1 MNMSNPFPIDDD
13 LPMADPVG
21 VAQRPGVALVR
32 SAAPTFGTYLSIVR
46 ERKWLVL
53 GTAAVVTVLALIWV
67 QGVTGGTQARAEE
80 ARSLES
86 IDIAVSPSG
95 AVTAVSGTTVSV
107 SPDGRRAAAGTR
119 TYAPRDVAKD
129 LPVRVRT
136 AYRTADGAGTDLSEI
151 AGYTGRVT
159 VDVFVENLTVKPQS
173 LTYDV
178 AGTSRT
184 RTALVGAPLTLSAA
198 VSLDTDPDSV
208 ITASS
213 DAQGV
218 TNGVLSRTGDG
229 KSQVQ
234 WAALLAPPQLGATAD
249 LRLVVDAVDFKV
261 PEFGL
266 SVQTGLIT
274 DPSVQGLMDAAFRT
288 DTGSQLAL
296 TTSTIEALSQVNES
310 LAKAHAIV
318 DRVSTTLTG
327 NAGTIG
333 TQTLADLTSSSQSL
347 SSSMQSIGTD
357 LSGLTQTLTQT
368 LTSTQSSATSQL
380 LQVVNTA
387 SAIMGDTSRPAQV
400 PSLESLGCQAQPGA
414 GPTAQAL
421 VGSET
426 PTPAPAAGSGDAA
439 GSAGSGSAVQAD
451 SGNGVY
457 GSVNRV
463 SGLLQAYAQA
473 NDDCKAAVQA
483 QLSEALGDADTSTC
497 AQGSVSATC
506 SLAAAQQQVNA
517 AVASLGEQ
525 ANAVTAAL
533 QPETRADVLT
543 SSTALGEKVTGVETA
558 LNRLAPSEGGEGTG
572 DLSTETEA
580 LNQAVNALTPGVDAL
595 VSTLDGIHSSATAAQ
610 ANNTTARAQIADAA
624 RDLCTEIASAKDPA
638 LLQQARAR
646 LTSTPCPGAG
656 GGAADKPADDKP
668 ADGAADNKPADD
680 KPDGGGAAD
689 DKPADK
695 PDDGSSADAALS
707 AQSTS
712 LEQIVTASDT
722 TTPGG
727 ATKKDVDAVRT
738 AVADVVAARDA
749 IVLAVDGAPD
759 DPSKPSL
766 SGSLKDLRTAVTDL
780 RSGYDALSASVT
792 KLDQDQ
798 SAAAAGVRTAFDKT
812 AQETTDAVST
822 TVGTQI
828 RLIGAQAG
836 TSRAAVGASF
846 DAATS
851 GMRASA
857 DGITSDSARTIQEQ
871 TAQIQDQAAGSS
883 AALSSQVEGSLTSMT
898 QGLTGSVVDIEAARS
913 LLTSDLDRVLLDI
926 GSPDGSGT
934 GLVGIM
940 YSSAA
945 LTGSAGYQVAAANQ
959 AVAAH
964 GAVRAQDM
972 EGILLQQAQVKAS
985 LQAQSRVTGLAT
997 PRSAAEQRTM
1007 VYNFRVGGSR

>member
-1 MNMSNPFPIDDD
+1 MSSDRPTDNRPAHGAAALLRALSDTR
-13 LPMADPVG
+13 LAAG
-21 VAQRPGVALVR
+21 VRSRLRRARRRPRR
-32 SAAPTFGTYLSIVR
+32 SAAAV
-46 ERKWLVL
+46 
-53 GTAAVVTVLALIWV
+53 AVVTVLALTWV

-198 VSLDTDPDSV
+198 VSLDADPDSV

-387 SAIMGDTSRPAQV
+387 SAIMGDTSLPAQV

-439 GSAGSGSAVQAD
+439 GSAGSAVQAD

-543 SSTALGEKVTGVETA
+543 SSTALGEKVTGVETV

-610 ANNTTARAQIADAA
+610 ANNTTARGQIADAA

-656 GGAADKPADDKP
+656 GGAADKPAD
-668 ADGAADNKPADD
+668 
-680 KPDGGGAAD
+680 KPDDGAAD

-695 PDDGSSADAALS
+695 PNDGSSADAALS

-780 RSGYDALSASVT
+780 RSGYDALSASVD
-792 KLDQDQ
+792 KLDRDQ
-798 SAAAAGVRTAFDKT
+798 TAAAAGVRTAFDKT
-812 AQETTDAVST
+812 AKETTDAVST

-985 LQAQSRVTGLAT
+985 LQAQSRVNGLAA
-997 PRSAAEQRTM
+997 PRPAAEQRTV
-1007 VYNFRVGGSR
+1007 VYSLRVGGSR

>member
-1 MNMSNPFPIDDD
+1 MSSDRPTDNRPAHGAAALLRALSDTR
-13 LPMADPVG
+13 LAAG
-21 VAQRPGVALVR
+21 VRSRLRRARRRPHR
-32 SAAPTFGTYLSIVR
+32 SAAAV
-46 ERKWLVL
+46 
-53 GTAAVVTVLALIWV
+53 AVVTVLALIWV

-198 VSLDTDPDSV
+198 VSLDADPDSV

-421 VGSET
+421 VGSQA
-426 PTPAPAAGSGDAA
+426 PTPAGAAGPAAA
-439 GSAGSGSAVQAD
+439 QAD

-610 ANNTTARAQIADAA
+610 ANNTTARGQIADAA

-780 RSGYDALSASVT
+780 RSGYDALSASVD
-792 KLDQDQ
+792 KLDRDQ
-798 SAAAAGVRTAFDKT
+798 TAAAAGVRTAFDKT
-812 AQETTDAVST
+812 AKETTDAVST

-913 LLTSDLDRVLLDI
+913 LLTGDLDRVLLDI

-985 LQAQSRVTGLAT
+985 LQAQSRVNGLAA
-997 PRSAAEQRTM
+997 PRPAAEQRTV
-1007 VYNFRVGGSR
+1007 VYSLRVGGSR

>member
-1 MNMSNPFPIDDD
+1 MSSDRPTDNRPAHGAAALLRALSDTR
-13 LPMADPVG
+13 LAAG
-21 VAQRPGVALVR
+21 VRSRLRRARRRPRR
-32 SAAPTFGTYLSIVR
+32 SAAAV
-46 ERKWLVL
+46 
-53 GTAAVVTVLALIWV
+53 AVVTVLALIWV

-198 VSLDTDPDSV
+198 VSLDADPDSV

-327 NAGTIG
+327 NADTIG

-357 LSGLTQTLTQT
+357 LDGLTQTLTQT
-368 LTSTQSSATSQL
+368 LTSTQSSTTAQL

-426 PTPAPAAGSGDAA
+426 PAPAQGSGDAA
-439 GSAGSGSAVQAD
+439 GAAGPAAQAD

-497 AQGSVSATC
+497 TQGSVSATC

-525 ANAVTAAL
+525 ADAVTAAL

-543 SSTALGEKVTGVETA
+543 SSTTLGEKVTGVETA

-572 DLSTETEA
+572 DLSTELET
-580 LNQAVNALTPGVDAL
+580 LNQAVDALTPGVDAL
-595 VSTLDGIHSSATAAQ
+595 VSTLDDIHSSATAAQ

-656 GGAADKPADDKP
+656 GGAADNKP
-668 ADGAADNKPADD
+668 ADGAADKPADD
-680 KPDGGGAAD
+680 KPGGGDAAD

-712 LEQIVTASDT
+712 LEQVVTASDT

-738 AVADVVAARDA
+738 AVADVAAARDA

-780 RSGYDALSASVT
+780 RSGYDALNASVD

-798 SAAAAGVRTAFDKT
+798 TAAAAGVRTAFDKT
-812 AQETTDAVST
+812 AKETTDAVST

-828 RLIGAQAG
+828 RLIGAQAE

-851 GMRASA
+851 GMRTSA
-857 DGITSDSARTIQEQ
+857 GAITSDSARTIQEQ

-883 AALSSQVEGSLTSMT
+883 AALSSQIEGSLTSMT

-985 LQAQSRVTGLAT
+985 LQAQSRVNGLAA
-997 PRSAAEQRTM
+997 PRPAAEQRTI
-1007 VYNFRVGGSR
+1007 VYSFRVGGPR

>member
-1 MNMSNPFPIDDD
+1 MSSDRPTDNRPAHGAAALLRALSDTR
-13 LPMADPVG
+13 LAAG
-21 VAQRPGVALVR
+21 VRSRLRRARRRPRR
-32 SAAPTFGTYLSIVR
+32 SAAAV
-46 ERKWLVL
+46 
-53 GTAAVVTVLALIWV
+53 AVVTVLALIWA
-67 QGVTGGTQARAEE
+67 QGVTGGAQARAEE

-198 VSLDTDPDSV
+198 VSLDTGPDSV

-218 TNGVLSRTGDG
+218 TNGVLSGTGDG

-261 PEFGL
+261 PEFDL

-296 TTSTIEALSQVNES
+296 TTSTIGVLSQVNES

-327 NAGTIG
+327 NADTIG

-357 LSGLTQTLTQT
+357 LDGLTQTLTQT
-368 LTSTQSSATSQL
+368 LTSTQSSTTAQL

-426 PTPAPAAGSGDAA
+426 PAPAQGSGDAA
-439 GSAGSGSAVQAD
+439 GAAGPAAAQAD

-497 AQGSVSATC
+497 TQGSVSATC

-525 ANAVTAAL
+525 ADAVTAAL

-543 SSTALGEKVTGVETA
+543 SSTTLGEKVTGVETA

-572 DLSTETEA
+572 DLSTELEA
-580 LNQAVNALTPGVDAL
+580 LNQAVDALTPGVDAL
-595 VSTLDGIHSSATAAQ
+595 VSTLDDIHSSATAAQ

-656 GGAADKPADDKP
+656 GGAADNKP
-668 ADGAADNKPADD
+668 ADGAADKPADD
-680 KPDGGGAAD
+680 KPGGGDAAD

-712 LEQIVTASDT
+712 LEQVVTASDT

-738 AVADVVAARDA
+738 AVADVAAARDA

-780 RSGYDALSASVT
+780 RSGYDALNASVD

-798 SAAAAGVRTAFDKT
+798 TAAAAGVRTAFDKT
-812 AQETTDAVST
+812 AKETTDAVST

-828 RLIGAQAG
+828 RLIGAQAE

-851 GMRASA
+851 GMRTSA
-857 DGITSDSARTIQEQ
+857 GAITSDSARTIQEQ

-883 AALSSQVEGSLTSMT
+883 AALSSQIEGSLTSMT

-913 LLTSDLDRVLLDI
+913 LLTGDLDRVLLDI

-940 YSSAA
+940 SSSAA
-945 LTGSAGYQVAAANQ
+945 LAGSAGHQVAAANQ

-985 LQAQSRVTGLAT
+985 LQAQSRVNGLAA
-997 PRSAAEQRTM
+997 PRPAAEQRTI
-1007 VYNFRVGGSR
+1007 VYSFRVGGPR

>member
-1 MNMSNPFPIDDD
+1 MSSDRPTDNRPAHGAAALLRALSDTR
-13 LPMADPVG
+13 LAAG
-21 VAQRPGVALVR
+21 VRSRLRRARRRPRR
-32 SAAPTFGTYLSIVR
+32 SAAAV
-46 ERKWLVL
+46 
-53 GTAAVVTVLALIWV
+53 AVVTVLALIWV

-198 VSLDTDPDSV
+198 VSLDADPDSV

-387 SAIMGDTSRPAQV
+387 SAIMGDTSLPAQV

-421 VGSET
+421 VGSQA
-426 PTPAPAAGSGDAA
+426 PTPAGAAGPGDAA
-439 GSAGSGSAVQAD
+439 GAAD

-543 SSTALGEKVTGVETA
+543 SSTALGEKVTGVETV

-656 GGAADKPADDKP
+656 GGAADKPAD
-668 ADGAADNKPADD
+668 GAADNKPADD
-680 KPDGGGAAD
+680 KPAD

-780 RSGYDALSASVT
+780 RSGYDALSASVD
-792 KLDQDQ
+792 KLDRDQ
-798 SAAAAGVRTAFDKT
+798 TAAAAGVRTAFDKT
-812 AQETTDAVST
+812 AKETTDAVST

-985 LQAQSRVTGLAT
+985 LQAQSRVNGLAA
-997 PRSAAEQRTM
+997 PRPAAEQRTV
-1007 VYNFRVGGSR
+1007 VYSLRVGGSR

>member
-1 MNMSNPFPIDDD
+1 MSSDRPTDNRPAHGAAALLRALSDTR
-13 LPMADPVG
+13 LAAG
-21 VAQRPGVALVR
+21 VRSRLRRARRRPRR
-32 SAAPTFGTYLSIVR
+32 SAAAV
-46 ERKWLVL
+46 
-53 GTAAVVTVLALIWV
+53 AVVTVLALIWA
-67 QGVTGGTQARAEE
+67 QGVTGGAQARAEE

-198 VSLDTDPDSV
+198 VSLDTGPDSV

-218 TNGVLSRTGDG
+218 TNGVLSGTGDG

-261 PEFGL
+261 PEFDL

-296 TTSTIEALSQVNES
+296 TTSTIGVLSQVNES

-327 NAGTIG
+327 NADTIG

-357 LSGLTQTLTQT
+357 LDGLTQTLTQT
-368 LTSTQSSATSQL
+368 LTSTQSSTTAQL

-387 SAIMGDTSRPAQV
+387 SAIMGDTSQPAQV

-426 PTPAPAAGSGDAA
+426 PAPAQGSGDAA
-439 GSAGSGSAVQAD
+439 SAAGPAAQAD

-497 AQGSVSATC
+497 TQGSVSATC

-525 ANAVTAAL
+525 ADAVTAAL

-543 SSTALGEKVTGVETA
+543 SSTTLGEKVTGVETA

-572 DLSTETEA
+572 DLSTELET
-580 LNQAVNALTPGVDAL
+580 LNQAVDALTPGVDAL
-595 VSTLDGIHSSATAAQ
+595 VSTLDDIHSSATAAQ

-656 GGAADKPADDKP
+656 GGAADNKP
-668 ADGAADNKPADD
+668 ADGAADKPADD
-680 KPDGGGAAD
+680 KPGGGDAAD

-712 LEQIVTASDT
+712 LEQVVTASDT

-738 AVADVVAARDA
+738 AVADVAAARDA

-780 RSGYDALSASVT
+780 RSGYDALNASVD

-798 SAAAAGVRTAFDKT
+798 TAAAAGVRTAFDKT
-812 AQETTDAVST
+812 AKETTDAVST

-828 RLIGAQAG
+828 RLIGAQAE

-851 GMRASA
+851 GMRTSA
-857 DGITSDSARTIQEQ
+857 GAITSDSARTIQEQ

-883 AALSSQVEGSLTSMT
+883 AALSSQIEGSLTSMT

-913 LLTSDLDRVLLDI
+913 LLTGDLDRVLLDI

-940 YSSAA
+940 SSSAA
-945 LTGSAGYQVAAANQ
+945 LAGSAGHQVAAANQ

-985 LQAQSRVTGLAT
+985 LQAQSRVNGLAA
-997 PRSAAEQRTM
+997 PRPAAEQRTI
-1007 VYNFRVGGSR
+1007 VYSFRVGGPR

>member
-1 MNMSNPFPIDDD
+1 MSSDRPTDNRPAHGAAALLRALSDTR
-13 LPMADPVG
+13 LAAG
-21 VAQRPGVALVR
+21 VRSRLRRARRRPRR
-32 SAAPTFGTYLSIVR
+32 SAAAV
-46 ERKWLVL
+46 
-53 GTAAVVTVLALIWV
+53 AVVTVLALIWV

-198 VSLDTDPDSV
+198 VSLDADPDSV

-421 VGSET
+421 VGSQA
-426 PTPAPAAGSGDAA
+426 PTPAGAAGPAAA
-439 GSAGSGSAVQAD
+439 QAD

-780 RSGYDALSASVT
+780 RSGYDALSASVD
-792 KLDQDQ
+792 KLDRDQ
-798 SAAAAGVRTAFDKT
+798 TAAAAGVRTAFDKT
-812 AQETTDAVST
+812 AKETTDAVST

-913 LLTSDLDRVLLDI
+913 LLTGDLDRVLLDI

-985 LQAQSRVTGLAT
+985 LQAQSRVNGLAA
-997 PRSAAEQRTM
+997 PRPAAEQRTV
-1007 VYNFRVGGSR
+1007 VYSLRVGGSR

>member
-1 MNMSNPFPIDDD
+1 MSSDRPTDNRPAHGAAALLRALSDTR
-13 LPMADPVG
+13 LAAG
-21 VAQRPGVALVR
+21 VRSRLRRARRRPRR
-32 SAAPTFGTYLSIVR
+32 SAAAV
-46 ERKWLVL
+46 
-53 GTAAVVTVLALIWV
+53 AVVTVLALIWV

-198 VSLDTDPDSV
+198 VSLDADPDSV

-400 PSLESLGCQAQPGA
+400 PSLESLGCQAQAQPGA
-414 GPTAQAL
+414 EPTAQAL

-439 GSAGSGSAVQAD
+439 GAAGSGSAVQTD

-610 ANNTTARAQIADAA
+610 ANNTTARGQIADAA

-780 RSGYDALSASVT
+780 RSGYDALSASVD
-792 KLDQDQ
+792 KLDRDQ
-798 SAAAAGVRTAFDKT
+798 TAAAAGVRTAFDKT
-812 AQETTDAVST
+812 AKETTDAVST

-985 LQAQSRVTGLAT
+985 LQAQSRVNGLAA
-997 PRSAAEQRTM
+997 PRPAAEQRTV
-1007 VYNFRVGGSR
+1007 VYSLRVGGSR

>member
-1 MNMSNPFPIDDD
+1 MSSDRPTDNRPAHGAAALLRALSDTR
-13 LPMADPVG
+13 LAAG
-21 VAQRPGVALVR
+21 VRSRLRRARRRPRR
-32 SAAPTFGTYLSIVR
+32 SAAAV
-46 ERKWLVL
+46 
-53 GTAAVVTVLALIWV
+53 AVVTVLALIWV

-198 VSLDTDPDSV
+198 VSLDADPDSV

-368 LTSTQSSATSQL
+368 LTSAQSSTASQL

-387 SAIMGDTSRPAQV
+387 SAIMGDTSEPAQV
-400 PSLESLGCQAQPGA
+400 PSLESLGCQAQAQPGA
-414 GPTAQAL
+414 EPTAQAL

-439 GSAGSGSAVQAD
+439 GAAGSGSAVQTD

-525 ANAVTAAL
+525 ADAVTAAL

-543 SSTALGEKVTGVETA
+543 SSTALGEKVTGVETV

-656 GGAADKPADDKP
+656 GGAADKPADKP
-668 ADGAADNKPADD
+668 DDGAADNKPADD

-780 RSGYDALSASVT
+780 RSGYDALSASVD
-792 KLDQDQ
+792 KLDRDQ
-798 SAAAAGVRTAFDKT
+798 TAAAAGVRTAFDKT
-812 AQETTDAVST
+812 AKETTDAVST

-985 LQAQSRVTGLAT
+985 LQAQSRVNGLAA
-997 PRSAAEQRTM
+997 PRPAAEQRTV
-1007 VYNFRVGGSR
+1007 VYSLRVGGSR

>member
-1 MNMSNPFPIDDD
+1 MSSDRPTDNRPAHGAAALLRALSDTR
-13 LPMADPVG
+13 LAAG
-21 VAQRPGVALVR
+21 VRSRLRRARRRPRR
-32 SAAPTFGTYLSIVR
+32 SAAAV
-46 ERKWLVL
+46 
-53 GTAAVVTVLALIWV
+53 AVVTVLALIWV

-198 VSLDTDPDSV
+198 VSLDADPDSV

-387 SAIMGDTSRPAQV
+387 SAIMGDTSEPAQV

-421 VGSET
+421 VGSQA
-426 PTPAPAAGSGDAA
+426 PTPAGAAGPGDAA
-439 GSAGSGSAVQAD
+439 GAAGPAAAQAD

-610 ANNTTARAQIADAA
+610 ANNTTARGQIADAA

-780 RSGYDALSASVT
+780 RSGYDALSASVD
-792 KLDQDQ
+792 KLDRDQ
-798 SAAAAGVRTAFDKT
+798 TAAAAGVRTAFDKT
-812 AQETTDAVST
+812 AKETTDAVST

-985 LQAQSRVTGLAT
+985 LQAQSRVNGLAA
-997 PRSAAEQRTM
+997 PRPAAEQRTV
-1007 VYNFRVGGSR
+1007 VYSLRVGGSR

>member
-1 MNMSNPFPIDDD
+1 MSSDRPTDNRPAHGAAALLRALSDTR
-13 LPMADPVG
+13 LAAG
-21 VAQRPGVALVR
+21 VRSRLRRARRRPRR
-32 SAAPTFGTYLSIVR
+32 SAAAV
-46 ERKWLVL
+46 
-53 GTAAVVTVLALIWV
+53 AVVTVLALIWA
-67 QGVTGGTQARAEE
+67 QGVTGGAQARAEE

-198 VSLDTDPDSV
+198 VSLDADPDSV

-261 PEFGL
+261 PEFDL

-368 LTSTQSSATSQL
+368 LTSTQSSATAQL

-426 PTPAPAAGSGDAA
+426 PAPAQGSGDAA
-439 GSAGSGSAVQAD
+439 GAAGPAAAQAD

-497 AQGSVSATC
+497 TQGSVSATC

-543 SSTALGEKVTGVETA
+543 SSTTLGEKVTGVETA

-572 DLSTETEA
+572 DLSTELET
-580 LNQAVNALTPGVDAL
+580 LNQAVDALTPGVDAL

-610 ANNTTARAQIADAA
+610 ANNTTARGQIADAA

-656 GGAADKPADDKP
+656 GGAADNKP
-668 ADGAADNKPADD
+668 ADGAADKPADD
-680 KPDGGGAAD
+680 KPGGGDAAD

-712 LEQIVTASDT
+712 LEQVVTASDT

-738 AVADVVAARDA
+738 AVADVAAARDA

-780 RSGYDALSASVT
+780 RSGYDALNASVD

-798 SAAAAGVRTAFDKT
+798 TAAAAGVRTAFDKT
-812 AQETTDAVST
+812 AKETTDAVST

-828 RLIGAQAG
+828 RLIGAQAE

-851 GMRASA
+851 GMRTSA
-857 DGITSDSARTIQEQ
+857 GAITSDSARTIQEQ

-883 AALSSQVEGSLTSMT
+883 AALSSQIEGSLTSMT

-940 YSSAA
+940 SSSAA
-945 LTGSAGYQVAAANQ
+945 LAGSAGHQVAAANQ

-985 LQAQSRVTGLAT
+985 LQAQSRVNGLAA
-997 PRSAAEQRTM
+997 PRPAAEQRTV
-1007 VYNFRVGGSR
+1007 VYSLRVGGSR

>member
-1 MNMSNPFPIDDD
+1 MSSDRPTDNRPAHGAAALLRALSDTR
-13 LPMADPVG
+13 LAAG
-21 VAQRPGVALVR
+21 VRSRLRRARRRPRR
-32 SAAPTFGTYLSIVR
+32 SAAAV
-46 ERKWLVL
+46 
-53 GTAAVVTVLALIWV
+53 AVVTVLALTWV

-86 IDIAVSPSG
+86 IDIAISPSG

-198 VSLDTDPDSV
+198 VSLDADPDSV

-387 SAIMGDTSRPAQV
+387 SAIMGDTSLPAQV

-421 VGSET
+421 VGSQA
-426 PTPAPAAGSGDAA
+426 PTPAGAAGPGDAA
-439 GSAGSGSAVQAD
+439 GAAGPAAAQAD

-610 ANNTTARAQIADAA
+610 ANNTTARGQIADAA

-668 ADGAADNKPADD
+668 ADKPDDGAADNKPADD

-780 RSGYDALSASVT
+780 RSGYDALSASVD
-792 KLDQDQ
+792 KLDRDQ
-798 SAAAAGVRTAFDKT
+798 TAAAAGVRTAFDKT
-812 AQETTDAVST
+812 AKETTDAVST

-913 LLTSDLDRVLLDI
+913 LLTGDLDRVLLDI

-985 LQAQSRVTGLAT
+985 LQAQSRVNGLAA
-997 PRSAAEQRTM
+997 PRPAAEQRTV
-1007 VYNFRVGGSR
+1007 VYSLRVGGSR

>member
-1 MNMSNPFPIDDD
+1 MSSDRPTDNRPAHGAAALLRALSDTR
-13 LPMADPVG
+13 LAAG
-21 VAQRPGVALVR
+21 VRSRLRRARRRPRR
-32 SAAPTFGTYLSIVR
+32 SAAAV
-46 ERKWLVL
+46 
-53 GTAAVVTVLALIWV
+53 AVVTVLALIWV

-198 VSLDTDPDSV
+198 VSLDADPDSV

-357 LSGLTQTLTQT
+357 LDGLTQTLTQT
-368 LTSTQSSATSQL
+368 LTSTQSSTTAQL

-421 VGSET
+421 VGSQA
-426 PTPAPAAGSGDAA
+426 PTPAGAAGPAAA
-439 GSAGSGSAVQAD
+439 QAD

-610 ANNTTARAQIADAA
+610 ANNTTARGQIADAA

-780 RSGYDALSASVT
+780 RSGYDALSASVD
-792 KLDQDQ
+792 KLDRDQ
-798 SAAAAGVRTAFDKT
+798 TAAAAGVRTAFDKT
-812 AQETTDAVST
+812 AKETTDAVST

-985 LQAQSRVTGLAT
+985 LQAQSRVNGLAA
-997 PRSAAEQRTM
+997 PRPAAEQRTV
-1007 VYNFRVGGSR
+1007 VYSLRVGGSR

>member
-1 MNMSNPFPIDDD
+1 MSSDRPTDNRPAHGAAALLRALSDTR
-13 LPMADPVG
+13 LAAG
-21 VAQRPGVALVR
+21 VRSRLRRARRRPRR
-32 SAAPTFGTYLSIVR
+32 SAAAV
-46 ERKWLVL
+46 
-53 GTAAVVTVLALIWV
+53 AVVTVLALTWV

-198 VSLDTDPDSV
+198 VSLDADPDSV

-387 SAIMGDTSRPAQV
+387 SAIMGDTSLPAQV

-421 VGSET
+421 VGSQA
-426 PTPAPAAGSGDAA
+426 PTPAGAAGAAGAAGPAGPAAA
-439 GSAGSGSAVQAD
+439 QAD

-543 SSTALGEKVTGVETA
+543 SSTALGEKVTGVETV

-610 ANNTTARAQIADAA
+610 ANNTTARGQIADAA

-656 GGAADKPADDKP
+656 GGAA
-668 ADGAADNKPADD
+668 
-680 KPDGGGAAD
+680 

-780 RSGYDALSASVT
+780 RSGYDALSASVD
-792 KLDQDQ
+792 KLDRDQ
-798 SAAAAGVRTAFDKT
+798 TAAAAGVRTAFDKT
-812 AQETTDAVST
+812 AKETTDAVST

-985 LQAQSRVTGLAT
+985 LQAQSRVNGLAA
-997 PRSAAEQRTM
+997 PRPAAEQRTV
-1007 VYNFRVGGSR
+1007 VYSLRVGGSR

>member
-1 MNMSNPFPIDDD
+1 MSSDRPTDNRPAHSAAALLRALSDTR
-13 LPMADPVG
+13 LAAG
-21 VAQRPGVALVR
+21 VRSRLRRARRRPRR
-32 SAAPTFGTYLSIVR
+32 SAAAV
-46 ERKWLVL
+46 
-53 GTAAVVTVLALIWV
+53 AVVTVLALIWA

-119 TYAPRDVAKD
+119 AYAPRDVAKD

-151 AGYTGRVT
+151 AGHTGRVT
-159 VDVFVENLTVKPQS
+159 IDVFVENLTVKPQS

-178 AGTSRT
+178 AGTAHT

-198 VSLDTDPDSV
+198 VCLDANPDSV

-261 PEFGL
+261 PEFDL

-296 TTSTIEALSQVNES
+296 TTSTIEVLSQVNES

-368 LTSTQSSATSQL
+368 LTSAQSSTASQL

-387 SAIMGDTSRPAQV
+387 SAIMGDTSEPAQV
-400 PSLESLGCQAQPGA
+400 PSLESLGCQAQAQPGA
-414 GPTAQAL
+414 EPTAQAL

-439 GSAGSGSAVQAD
+439 GSAGSGSGSGSAVQTD

-473 NDDCKAAVQA
+473 NDECRAAVQA

-497 AQGSVSATC
+497 TQGSVSATC

-525 ANAVTAAL
+525 ADAVTAAL

-543 SSTALGEKVTGVETA
+543 SSTTLGEKVTGVETA

-572 DLSTETEA
+572 DLSTELET
-580 LNQAVNALTPGVDAL
+580 LNQAVDALTPGVDAL
-595 VSTLDGIHSSATAAQ
+595 VSTLDGIHSWATTAQ
-610 ANNTTARAQIADAA
+610 TNNTTARGQIEAA
-624 RDLCTEIASAKDPA
+624 AADLCTEIASAKNPA

-646 LTSTPCPGAG
+646 LTSTPCPGAADNKPG
-656 GGAADKPADDKP
+656 GGADDKP
-668 ADGAADNKPADD
+668 ADKP
-680 KPDGGGAAD
+680 GGGAD
-689 DKPADK
+689 DKPADNK

-707 AQSTS
+707 AQSTN
-712 LEQIVTASDT
+712 LEQIATASDT

-828 RLIGAQAG
+828 RLIGAQAE

-851 GMRASA
+851 GMRTSA
-857 DGITSDSARTIQEQ
+857 DAITSDSARTIQAQ

-883 AALSSQVEGSLTSMT
+883 AALSSQIEGSLTSMT

-940 YSSAA
+940 SSSAA
-945 LTGSAGYQVAAANQ
+945 LAGSAGYQVAAANQ

>member
-1 MNMSNPFPIDDD
+1 MSSDRPTDNRPAHGAAALLRALSDTR
-13 LPMADPVG
+13 LAAG
-21 VAQRPGVALVR
+21 VRSRLRRARRRPHR
-32 SAAPTFGTYLSIVR
+32 SAAAV
-46 ERKWLVL
+46 
-53 GTAAVVTVLALIWV
+53 AVVTVLALIWV

-198 VSLDTDPDSV
+198 VSLDADPDSV

-421 VGSET
+421 VGSQA
-426 PTPAPAAGSGDAA
+426 PTPAGAAGPAAA
-439 GSAGSGSAVQAD
+439 QAD

-610 ANNTTARAQIADAA
+610 ANNTTARGQIADAA

-656 GGAADKPADDKP
+656 GGAADKPADKP
-668 ADGAADNKPADD
+668 DDGAADNKPADD

-780 RSGYDALSASVT
+780 RSGYDALSASVD
-792 KLDQDQ
+792 KLDRDQ
-798 SAAAAGVRTAFDKT
+798 TAAAAGVRTAFDKT
-812 AQETTDAVST
+812 AKETTDAVST

-913 LLTSDLDRVLLDI
+913 LLTGDLDRVLLDI

-985 LQAQSRVTGLAT
+985 LQAQSRVNGLAA
-997 PRSAAEQRTM
+997 PRPAAEQRTV
-1007 VYNFRVGGSR
+1007 VYSLRVGGSR

>member
-1 MNMSNPFPIDDD
+1 MSSDRPTDNRPAHGAAALLRALSDTR
-13 LPMADPVG
+13 LAAG
-21 VAQRPGVALVR
+21 VRSRLRRARRRPRR
-32 SAAPTFGTYLSIVR
+32 SAAAV
-46 ERKWLVL
+46 
-53 GTAAVVTVLALIWV
+53 AVVTVLALIWV

-198 VSLDTDPDSV
+198 VSLDADPDSV

-421 VGSET
+421 VGSQA
-426 PTPAPAAGSGDAA
+426 PTPAGAAGPGDAA
-439 GSAGSGSAVQAD
+439 GAAGPAAAQAD

-610 ANNTTARAQIADAA
+610 ANNTTARGQIADAA

-668 ADGAADNKPADD
+668 DGGGAADDKPADD

-727 ATKKDVDAVRT
+727 ATKKDVDAVRA

-780 RSGYDALSASVT
+780 RSGYDALSASVD
-792 KLDQDQ
+792 KLDRDQ
-798 SAAAAGVRTAFDKT
+798 TAAAAGVRTAFDKT
-812 AQETTDAVST
+812 AKETTDAVST

-985 LQAQSRVTGLAT
+985 LQAQSRVNGLAA
-997 PRSAAEQRTM
+997 PRPAAEQRTV
-1007 VYNFRVGGSR
+1007 VYSLRVGGSR

>member
-1 MNMSNPFPIDDD
+1 MSSDRPTDNRPAHGAAALLRALSDTR
-13 LPMADPVG
+13 LAAG
-21 VAQRPGVALVR
+21 VRSRLRRARRRPRR
-32 SAAPTFGTYLSIVR
+32 SAAAV
-46 ERKWLVL
+46 
-53 GTAAVVTVLALIWV
+53 AVVTVLALIWV

-198 VSLDTDPDSV
+198 VSLDADPDSV

-387 SAIMGDTSRPAQV
+387 SAIMGDTSLPAQV

-421 VGSET
+421 VGSQA
-426 PTPAPAAGSGDAA
+426 PTPAGAAGPGDAA
-439 GSAGSGSAVQAD
+439 GAAGPAAAQAD

-656 GGAADKPADDKP
+656 GGAADKPAD
-668 ADGAADNKPADD
+668 GAADNKPADD

-780 RSGYDALSASVT
+780 RSGYDALSASVD
-792 KLDQDQ
+792 KLDRDQ
-798 SAAAAGVRTAFDKT
+798 TAAAAGVRTAFDKT
-812 AQETTDAVST
+812 AKETTDAVST

-985 LQAQSRVTGLAT
+985 LQAQSRVNGLAA
-997 PRSAAEQRTM
+997 PRSAAEQRTV
-1007 VYNFRVGGSR
+1007 VYSLRVGGSR

>member
-1 MNMSNPFPIDDD
+1 MSSDRPTDNRPAHGAAALLRALSDTR
-13 LPMADPVG
+13 LAAG
-21 VAQRPGVALVR
+21 VRSRLRRARRRPRR
-32 SAAPTFGTYLSIVR
+32 SAAAV
-46 ERKWLVL
+46 
-53 GTAAVVTVLALIWV
+53 AVVTVLALIWA
-67 QGVTGGTQARAEE
+67 QGVTGGAQARAEE

-198 VSLDTDPDSV
+198 VSLDTGPDSV

-261 PEFGL
+261 PEFDL

-296 TTSTIEALSQVNES
+296 TTSTIGVLSQVNES

-327 NAGTIG
+327 NADTIG

-357 LSGLTQTLTQT
+357 LDGLTQTLTQT
-368 LTSTQSSATSQL
+368 LTSTQSSTTAQL

-426 PTPAPAAGSGDAA
+426 PAPAQGSGDAA
-439 GSAGSGSAVQAD
+439 GAAGPAAQAD

-497 AQGSVSATC
+497 TQGSVSATC

-525 ANAVTAAL
+525 ADAVTAAL

-543 SSTALGEKVTGVETA
+543 SSTTLGEKVTGVETA

-572 DLSTETEA
+572 DLSTELET
-580 LNQAVNALTPGVDAL
+580 LNQAVDALTPGVDAL
-595 VSTLDGIHSSATAAQ
+595 VSTLDDIHSSATAAQ

-656 GGAADKPADDKP
+656 GGAADNKP
-668 ADGAADNKPADD
+668 ADGAADKPADD
-680 KPDGGGAAD
+680 KPGGGDAAD

-712 LEQIVTASDT
+712 LEQVVTASDT

-738 AVADVVAARDA
+738 AVADVAAARDA

-780 RSGYDALSASVT
+780 RSGYDALNASVD

-798 SAAAAGVRTAFDKT
+798 TAAAAGVRTAFDKT
-812 AQETTDAVST
+812 AKETTDAVST

-828 RLIGAQAG
+828 RLIGAQAE

-851 GMRASA
+851 GMRTSA
-857 DGITSDSARTIQEQ
+857 GAITSDSARTIQEQ

-883 AALSSQVEGSLTSMT
+883 AALSSQIEGSLTSMT

-940 YSSAA
+940 SSSAA
-945 LTGSAGYQVAAANQ
+945 LAGSAGHQVAAANQ

-985 LQAQSRVTGLAT
+985 LQAQSRVNGLAA
-997 PRSAAEQRTM
+997 PRPAAEQRTI
-1007 VYNFRVGGSR
+1007 VYSFRVGGPR

>member
-1 MNMSNPFPIDDD
+1 MSSDRPTDNRPAHGAAALLRALSDTR
-13 LPMADPVG
+13 LAAG
-21 VAQRPGVALVR
+21 VRSRLRRARRRPRR
-32 SAAPTFGTYLSIVR
+32 SAAAV
-46 ERKWLVL
+46 
-53 GTAAVVTVLALIWV
+53 AVVTVLALIWV

-198 VSLDTDPDSV
+198 VSLDADPDSV

-387 SAIMGDTSRPAQV
+387 SAIMGDTSLPAQV

-421 VGSET
+421 VGSQA
-426 PTPAPAAGSGDAA
+426 PTPAGAAGPGDAA
-439 GSAGSGSAVQAD
+439 GAAGPAAAQAD

-668 ADGAADNKPADD
+668 DGGGAADNKPADD
-680 KPDGGGAAD
+680 KPDGDGAAD

-780 RSGYDALSASVT
+780 RSGYDALSASVD
-792 KLDQDQ
+792 KLDRDQ
-798 SAAAAGVRTAFDKT
+798 TAAAAGVRTAFDKT
-812 AQETTDAVST
+812 AKETTDAVST

-985 LQAQSRVTGLAT
+985 LQAQSRVNGLAA
-997 PRSAAEQRTM
+997 PRPAAEQRTV
-1007 VYNFRVGGSR
+1007 VYSLRVGGSR

>member
-1 MNMSNPFPIDDD
+1 MSSDRSTDDRPAHSAAALLRALSD
-13 LPMADPVG
+13 TRLAAG
-21 VAQRPGVALVR
+21 VRSRLRRARRRPRR
-32 SAAPTFGTYLSIVR
+32 SAAAV
-46 ERKWLVL
+46 
-53 GTAAVVTVLALIWV
+53 AVVTVLALIWA

-119 TYAPRDVAKD
+119 AYAPRDVAKD

-151 AGYTGRVT
+151 AGHTGRVT
-159 VDVFVENLTVKPQS
+159 IDVFVENLTVKPQS

-178 AGTSRT
+178 AGTAHT

-261 PEFGL
+261 PEFDL

-296 TTSTIEALSQVNES
+296 TTSTIEVLSQVNES

-368 LTSTQSSATSQL
+368 LTSAQSSTASQL

-387 SAIMGDTSRPAQV
+387 SAIMGDTSEPAQV
-400 PSLESLGCQAQPGA
+400 PSLESLGCQAQAQPGA
-414 GPTAQAL
+414 EPTAQAL

-473 NDDCKAAVQA
+473 NDECRAAVQA

-497 AQGSVSATC
+497 TQGSVSATC

-525 ANAVTAAL
+525 ADAVTAAL

-543 SSTALGEKVTGVETA
+543 SSTTLGEKVTGVETA

-572 DLSTETEA
+572 DLSTELET
-580 LNQAVNALTPGVDAL
+580 LNQAVDALTPGVDAL
-595 VSTLDGIHSSATAAQ
+595 VSTLDGIHSWATTAQ
-610 ANNTTARAQIADAA
+610 TNNTTARGQIEAA
-624 RDLCTEIASAKDPA
+624 AADLCTEIASAKNPA

-646 LTSTPCPGAG
+646 LTSTPCPGAADNKPG
-656 GGAADKPADDKP
+656 GGADDKP
-668 ADGAADNKPADD
+668 ADN
-680 KPDGGGAAD
+680 
-689 DKPADK
+689 K

-707 AQSTS
+707 AQSTN
-712 LEQIVTASDT
+712 LEQIATASDT

-749 IVLAVDGAPD
+749 IVLAVDGATD

-812 AQETTDAVST
+812 AKETTDAVST

-828 RLIGAQAG
+828 RLIGAQAE

-851 GMRASA
+851 GMRTSA
-857 DGITSDSARTIQEQ
+857 DAITSDSARTIQAQ

-883 AALSSQVEGSLTSMT
+883 AALSSQIEGSLTSMT

-940 YSSAA
+940 SSSAA
-945 LTGSAGYQVAAANQ
+945 LAGSAGYQVAAANQ

>member
-1 MNMSNPFPIDDD
+1 MSSDRPTDNRPAHGAAALLRALSDTR
-13 LPMADPVG
+13 LAAG
-21 VAQRPGVALVR
+21 VRSRLRRARRRPRR
-32 SAAPTFGTYLSIVR
+32 SAAAV
-46 ERKWLVL
+46 
-53 GTAAVVTVLALIWV
+53 AVVTVLALIWA
-67 QGVTGGTQARAEE
+67 QGVTGGAQARAEE

-198 VSLDTDPDSV
+198 VSLDTGPDSV

-218 TNGVLSRTGDG
+218 TNGVLSGTGDG

-261 PEFGL
+261 PEFDL

-296 TTSTIEALSQVNES
+296 TTSTIGVLSQVNES

-327 NAGTIG
+327 NADTIG

-357 LSGLTQTLTQT
+357 LDGLTQTLTQT
-368 LTSTQSSATSQL
+368 LTSTQSSTTAQL

-426 PTPAPAAGSGDAA
+426 PAPAQGSGDAA
-439 GSAGSGSAVQAD
+439 GAAGPAAAQAD

-497 AQGSVSATC
+497 TQGSVSATC

-525 ANAVTAAL
+525 ADAVTAAL

-543 SSTALGEKVTGVETA
+543 SSTTLGEKVTGVETA

-572 DLSTETEA
+572 DLSTELEA
-580 LNQAVNALTPGVDAL
+580 LNQAVDALTPGVDAL
-595 VSTLDGIHSSATAAQ
+595 VSTLDDIHSSATAAQ

-624 RDLCTEIASAKDPA
+624 RDLCTEIVSAKDPA

-656 GGAADKPADDKP
+656 GGAADNKP
-668 ADGAADNKPADD
+668 ADGAADKPADD
-680 KPDGGGAAD
+680 KPGGGDAAD

-712 LEQIVTASDT
+712 LEQVVTASDT

-738 AVADVVAARDA
+738 AVADVAAARDA

-780 RSGYDALSASVT
+780 RSGYDALNASVD

-798 SAAAAGVRTAFDKT
+798 TAAAAGVRTAFDKT
-812 AQETTDAVST
+812 AKETTDAVST

-828 RLIGAQAG
+828 RLIGAQAE

-851 GMRASA
+851 GMRTSA
-857 DGITSDSARTIQEQ
+857 GAITSDSARTIQEQ

-883 AALSSQVEGSLTSMT
+883 AALSSQIEGSLTSMT

-913 LLTSDLDRVLLDI
+913 LLTGDLDRVLLDI

-940 YSSAA
+940 SSSAA
-945 LTGSAGYQVAAANQ
+945 LAGSAGHQVAAANQ

-985 LQAQSRVTGLAT
+985 LQAQSRVNGLAA
-997 PRSAAEQRTM
+997 PRPAAEQRTI
-1007 VYNFRVGGSR
+1007 VYSFRVGGPR

>member
-1 MNMSNPFPIDDD
+1 MSSDRPTDNRPAHGAAALLRALSDTR
-13 LPMADPVG
+13 LAAG
-21 VAQRPGVALVR
+21 VRSRLRRARRRPRR
-32 SAAPTFGTYLSIVR
+32 SAAAV
-46 ERKWLVL
+46 
-53 GTAAVVTVLALIWV
+53 AVVTVLALIWV

-198 VSLDTDPDSV
+198 VSLDADPDSV

-421 VGSET
+421 VGSQA
-426 PTPAPAAGSGDAA
+426 PTPAGAAGPGDAA
-439 GSAGSGSAVQAD
+439 GAAGPAAAQAD

-610 ANNTTARAQIADAA
+610 ANNTTARGQIADAA

-656 GGAADKPADDKP
+656 GGAADKP

-780 RSGYDALSASVT
+780 RSGYDALSASVD
-792 KLDQDQ
+792 KLDRDQ
-798 SAAAAGVRTAFDKT
+798 TAAAAGVRTAFDKT
-812 AQETTDAVST
+812 AKETTDAVST

-985 LQAQSRVTGLAT
+985 LQAQSRVNGLAA
-997 PRSAAEQRTM
+997 PRPAAEQRTV
-1007 VYNFRVGGSR
+1007 VYSLRVGGSR

>member
-1 MNMSNPFPIDDD
+1 MSSDRPTDNRPAHGAAALLRALSDTR
-13 LPMADPVG
+13 LAAG
-21 VAQRPGVALVR
+21 VRSRLRRARRRPRR
-32 SAAPTFGTYLSIVR
+32 SAAAV
-46 ERKWLVL
+46 
-53 GTAAVVTVLALIWV
+53 AVVTVLALIWV

-198 VSLDTDPDSV
+198 VSLDADPDSV

-387 SAIMGDTSRPAQV
+387 SAIMGDTSLPAQV

-421 VGSET
+421 VGSQA
-426 PTPAPAAGSGDAA
+426 PTPAGAAGPGDAA

-610 ANNTTARAQIADAA
+610 ANNTTARGQIADAA

-646 LTSTPCPGAG
+646 LTSTPCPGA
-656 GGAADKPADDKP
+656 

-780 RSGYDALSASVT
+780 RSGYDALSASVD
-792 KLDQDQ
+792 KLDRDQ
-798 SAAAAGVRTAFDKT
+798 TAAAAGVRTAFDKT
-812 AQETTDAVST
+812 AKETTDAVST

-985 LQAQSRVTGLAT
+985 LQAQSRVNGLAA
-997 PRSAAEQRTM
+997 PRPAAEQRTV
-1007 VYNFRVGGSR
+1007 VYSLRVGGSR

>member
-1 MNMSNPFPIDDD
+1 MSSDRPTDNRPAHGAAALLRALSDTR
-13 LPMADPVG
+13 LAAG
-21 VAQRPGVALVR
+21 VRSRLRRARRRPRR
-32 SAAPTFGTYLSIVR
+32 SAAAV
-46 ERKWLVL
+46 
-53 GTAAVVTVLALIWV
+53 AVVTVLALTWV

-198 VSLDTDPDSV
+198 VSLDADPDSV

-368 LTSTQSSATSQL
+368 LTSAQSSTASQL

-387 SAIMGDTSRPAQV
+387 SAIMGDTSEPAQV
-400 PSLESLGCQAQPGA
+400 PSLESLGCQAQAQPGA
-414 GPTAQAL
+414 EPTAQAL

-426 PTPAPAAGSGDAA
+426 PAPAPAAGSGDAA
-439 GSAGSGSAVQAD
+439 GSAGSGSGSAVQAD

-533 QPETRADVLT
+533 QPETRTDVLT

-610 ANNTTARAQIADAA
+610 ANNTTARGQIADAA

-780 RSGYDALSASVT
+780 RSGYDALSASVD
-792 KLDQDQ
+792 KLDRDQ
-798 SAAAAGVRTAFDKT
+798 TAAAAGVRTAFDKT
-812 AQETTDAVST
+812 AKETTDAVST

-985 LQAQSRVTGLAT
+985 LQAQSRINGLAA
-997 PRSAAEQRTM
+997 PRPAAEQRTV
-1007 VYNFRVGGSR
+1007 VYSLRVGGSR

>member
-1 MNMSNPFPIDDD
+1 MSSDRSTDDRPAHGAAALLRALSD
-13 LPMADPVG
+13 TRLAAG
-21 VAQRPGVALVR
+21 VRSRLRRARRRPRR
-32 SAAPTFGTYLSIVR
+32 SAAAV
-46 ERKWLVL
+46 
-53 GTAAVVTVLALIWV
+53 AVVTVLALIWA

-119 TYAPRDVAKD
+119 AYAPRDVAKD

-261 PEFGL
+261 PEFDL

-296 TTSTIEALSQVNES
+296 TTSTIEVLSQVNES

-368 LTSTQSSATSQL
+368 LTSAQSSTASQL

-387 SAIMGDTSRPAQV
+387 SAIMGDTSEPAQV
-400 PSLESLGCQAQPGA
+400 PSLESLGCQAQAQPGA
-414 GPTAQAL
+414 EPTAQAL

-473 NDDCKAAVQA
+473 NDECRAAVQA

-497 AQGSVSATC
+497 TQGSVSATC

-525 ANAVTAAL
+525 ADAVTAAL

-543 SSTALGEKVTGVETA
+543 SSTTLGEKVTGVETA

-572 DLSTETEA
+572 DLSTELET
-580 LNQAVNALTPGVDAL
+580 LNQAVDALTPGVDAL
-595 VSTLDGIHSSATAAQ
+595 VSTLDDIHSWATTAQ
-610 ANNTTARAQIADAA
+610 TNNTTARGQIEAA
-624 RDLCTEIASAKDPA
+624 AADLCTEIASAKNPA

-646 LTSTPCPGAG
+646 LTSTPCPGAADNKPDDKPDDKPG
-656 GGAADKPADDKP
+656 GGAADKPAD
-668 ADGAADNKPADD
+668 N
-680 KPDGGGAAD
+680 
-689 DKPADK
+689 K

-707 AQSTS
+707 TQSTN
-712 LEQIVTASDT
+712 LEQIATASDT

-812 AQETTDAVST
+812 AKETTDAVST

-828 RLIGAQAG
+828 RLIGAQAE

-851 GMRASA
+851 GMRTSA
-857 DGITSDSARTIQEQ
+857 DAITSDSARTIQAQ

-883 AALSSQVEGSLTSMT
+883 AALSSQIEGSLTSMT

-940 YSSAA
+940 SSSAA
-945 LTGSAGYQVAAANQ
+945 LAGSAGYQVAAANQ

>member
-1 MNMSNPFPIDDD
+1 MSSDRPTDNRPAHGAAALLRALSDTR
-13 LPMADPVG
+13 LAAG
-21 VAQRPGVALVR
+21 VRSRLRRARRRPRR
-32 SAAPTFGTYLSIVR
+32 SAAAV
-46 ERKWLVL
+46 
-53 GTAAVVTVLALIWV
+53 AVVTVLALIWV

-198 VSLDTDPDSV
+198 VSLDADPDSV

-218 TNGVLSRTGDG
+218 TNGVLSGTGDG

-426 PTPAPAAGSGDAA
+426 PAPAQGSGDAA
-439 GSAGSGSAVQAD
+439 GAAGPAAAQAD

-525 ANAVTAAL
+525 ADAVTAAL

-543 SSTALGEKVTGVETA
+543 SSTTLGEKVTGVETA

-595 VSTLDGIHSSATAAQ
+595 VSTLDDIHSSATAAQ
-610 ANNTTARAQIADAA
+610 ANNTTARGQIADAA

-656 GGAADKPADDKP
+656 GGAADNKP
-668 ADGAADNKPADD
+668 ADGAADKPADD
-680 KPDGGGAAD
+680 KPGGGDAAD

-780 RSGYDALSASVT
+780 RSGYDALSASVD
-792 KLDQDQ
+792 KLDRDQ
-798 SAAAAGVRTAFDKT
+798 TAAAAGVRTAFDKT
-812 AQETTDAVST
+812 AKETTDAVST

-883 AALSSQVEGSLTSMT
+883 AALSSQIEGSLTSMT

-985 LQAQSRVTGLAT
+985 LQAQSRVNGLAA
-997 PRSAAEQRTM
+997 PRPAAEQRTV
-1007 VYNFRVGGSR
+1007 VYSLRVGGSR

>member
-1 MNMSNPFPIDDD
+1 MSSDRPTDDRPAHSAAALLRALSD
-13 LPMADPVG
+13 TRLAAG
-21 VAQRPGVALVR
+21 VRSRLRRARRRPRR
-32 SAAPTFGTYLSIVR
+32 SAAAV
-46 ERKWLVL
+46 
-53 GTAAVVTVLALIWV
+53 AVVTVLALIWA

-198 VSLDTDPDSV
+198 VSLDADPDSV

-261 PEFGL
+261 PEFDL

-296 TTSTIEALSQVNES
+296 TTSTIEVLSQVNES

-368 LTSTQSSATSQL
+368 LTSAQSSTASQL

-387 SAIMGDTSRPAQV
+387 SAIMGDTSEPAQV
-400 PSLESLGCQAQPGA
+400 PSLESLGCQAQAQPGA
-414 GPTAQAL
+414 EPTAQAL

-426 PTPAPAAGSGDAA
+426 PAPAPAVGSGDAA
-439 GSAGSGSAVQAD
+439 GAAGSGSGSAVQAD

-473 NDDCKAAVQA
+473 NDECRAAVQA

-497 AQGSVSATC
+497 TQGSVSATC

-525 ANAVTAAL
+525 ADAVTAAL

-543 SSTALGEKVTGVETA
+543 SSTTLGEKVTGVETA

-572 DLSTETEA
+572 DLSTELET
-580 LNQAVNALTPGVDAL
+580 LNQAVDALTPGVDAL
-595 VSTLDGIHSSATAAQ
+595 VSTLDDIHSWATTAQ
-610 ANNTTARAQIADAA
+610 TNNTTARGQIEAA
-624 RDLCTEIASAKDPA
+624 AADLCTEIASAKNPA

-646 LTSTPCPGAG
+646 LTSTPCPGADDNKPG
-656 GGAADKPADDKP
+656 GGADDKP
-668 ADGAADNKPADD
+668 ADNKPDD
-680 KPDGGGAAD
+680 KPAGNPGGGAD
-689 DKPADK
+689 DKPADNK

-707 AQSTS
+707 AQSTN
-712 LEQIVTASDT
+712 LEQIATASDT

-828 RLIGAQAG
+828 RLIGAQAE

-851 GMRASA
+851 GMRTSA
-857 DGITSDSARTIQEQ
+857 DAITSDSARTIQAQ

-883 AALSSQVEGSLTSMT
+883 AALSSQIEGSLTSMT

-940 YSSAA
+940 SSSAA
-945 LTGSAGYQVAAANQ
+945 LAGSAGYQVAAANQ

-985 LQAQSRVTGLAT
+985 LQAQSRVTGLAA
-997 PRSAAEQRTM
+997 PRPAAEQRTM

>member
-1 MNMSNPFPIDDD
+1 MSSDRPTDNRPAHGAAALLRALSDTR
-13 LPMADPVG
+13 LAAG
-21 VAQRPGVALVR
+21 VRSRLRRARRRPRR
-32 SAAPTFGTYLSIVR
+32 SAAAV
-46 ERKWLVL
+46 
-53 GTAAVVTVLALIWV
+53 AVVTVLALIWV

-198 VSLDTDPDSV
+198 VSLDADPDSV

-387 SAIMGDTSRPAQV
+387 SAIMGDTSLPAQV

-421 VGSET
+421 VGSQA
-426 PTPAPAAGSGDAA
+426 PTPAGAAGPGDAA
-439 GSAGSGSAVQAD
+439 GAAGPAAAQAD

-473 NDDCKAAVQA
+473 NDDCKAAVQT

-610 ANNTTARAQIADAA
+610 ANNTTARGQIADAA

-656 GGAADKPADDKP
+656 GGAADKLADDKP

-780 RSGYDALSASVT
+780 RSGYDALSASVD
-792 KLDQDQ
+792 KLDRDQ
-798 SAAAAGVRTAFDKT
+798 TAAAAGVRTAFDKT
-812 AQETTDAVST
+812 AKETTDAVST

-985 LQAQSRVTGLAT
+985 LQAQSRVNGLAA
-997 PRSAAEQRTM
+997 PRPAAEQRTV
-1007 VYNFRVGGSR
+1007 VYSLRVGGSR

>member
-1 MNMSNPFPIDDD
+1 MSSDRPTDNRPAHGAAALLRALSDTR
-13 LPMADPVG
+13 LAAG
-21 VAQRPGVALVR
+21 VRSRLRRARRRPRR
-32 SAAPTFGTYLSIVR
+32 SAAAV
-46 ERKWLVL
+46 
-53 GTAAVVTVLALIWV
+53 AVVTVLALIWV

-198 VSLDTDPDSV
+198 VSLDADPDSV

-261 PEFGL
+261 PEFDL

-357 LSGLTQTLTQT
+357 LDGLTQTLTQT
-368 LTSTQSSATSQL
+368 LTSTQSSTTAQL

-426 PTPAPAAGSGDAA
+426 PAPAQGSGNAA
-439 GSAGSGSAVQAD
+439 GAAGPAAQAD

-525 ANAVTAAL
+525 ADAVTAAL

-543 SSTALGEKVTGVETA
+543 SSTTLGEKVTGVETA

-572 DLSTETEA
+572 DLSTELET
-580 LNQAVNALTPGVDAL
+580 LNQAVDALTPGVDAL

-656 GGAADKPADDKP
+656 GGAADKP
-668 ADGAADNKPADD
+668 
-680 KPDGGGAAD
+680 AD

-780 RSGYDALSASVT
+780 RSGYDALNASVD

-798 SAAAAGVRTAFDKT
+798 TAAAAGVRTAFDKT
-812 AQETTDAVST
+812 AKETTDAVST

-913 LLTSDLDRVLLDI
+913 LLTGDLDRVLLDI

-985 LQAQSRVTGLAT
+985 LQAQSRVNGLAA
-997 PRSAAEQRTM
+997 PRPAAEQRTV
-1007 VYNFRVGGSR
+1007 VYSLRVGGSR

>member
-1 MNMSNPFPIDDD
+1 MSSDRPTDNRPAHGAAALLRALSDTR
-13 LPMADPVG
+13 LAAG
-21 VAQRPGVALVR
+21 VRSRLRRARRRPRR
-32 SAAPTFGTYLSIVR
+32 SAAAV
-46 ERKWLVL
+46 
-53 GTAAVVTVLALIWV
+53 AVVTVLALIWV

-198 VSLDTDPDSV
+198 VSLDADPDSV

-368 LTSTQSSATSQL
+368 LTSAQSSTASQL

-387 SAIMGDTSRPAQV
+387 SAIMGDTSEPAQV
-400 PSLESLGCQAQPGA
+400 PSLESLGCQAQAQPGA
-414 GPTAQAL
+414 EPTAQAL

-439 GSAGSGSAVQAD
+439 GSAGSGSGSAVQAD

-727 ATKKDVDAVRT
+727 ATKKDVDAVRA

-780 RSGYDALSASVT
+780 RSGYDALSASVD
-792 KLDQDQ
+792 KLDRDQ
-798 SAAAAGVRTAFDKT
+798 TAAAAGVRTAFDKT
-812 AQETTDAVST
+812 AKETTDAVST

-985 LQAQSRVTGLAT
+985 LQAQSRVNGLAA
-997 PRSAAEQRTM
+997 PRPAAEQRTV
-1007 VYNFRVGGSR
+1007 VYSLRVGGSR

>member
-1 MNMSNPFPIDDD
+1 MSSDRPTDNRPAHGAAALLRALSDTR
-13 LPMADPVG
+13 LAAG
-21 VAQRPGVALVR
+21 VRSRLRRARRRPRR
-32 SAAPTFGTYLSIVR
+32 SAAAV
-46 ERKWLVL
+46 
-53 GTAAVVTVLALIWV
+53 AVVTVLALTWA

-198 VSLDTDPDSV
+198 VSLDADPDSV

-368 LTSTQSSATSQL
+368 LTSAQSSTASQL

-387 SAIMGDTSRPAQV
+387 SAIMGDTSEPAQV
-400 PSLESLGCQAQPGA
+400 PSLESLGCQAQAQPGA
-414 GPTAQAL
+414 EPTAQAL

-439 GSAGSGSAVQAD
+439 GVAGSGSGSGSAVQAD

-497 AQGSVSATC
+497 TQGSVSATC

-572 DLSTETEA
+572 DLSTELET
-580 LNQAVNALTPGVDAL
+580 LNQAVDALTPGVDAL
-595 VSTLDGIHSSATAAQ
+595 VSTLDDIHSWATTAQ
-610 ANNTTARAQIADAA
+610 TNNTTARGQIEAA
-624 RDLCTEIASAKDPA
+624 AADLCTEIASAKNPA

-646 LTSTPCPGAG
+646 LTSIPCPGAADNKPG
-656 GGAADKPADDKP
+656 GGADDKP
-668 ADGAADNKPADD
+668 ADNKPDDKPADN
-680 KPDGGGAAD
+680 PGGGGAD
-689 DKPADK
+689 DKPADNK

-707 AQSTS
+707 AQSTN
-712 LEQIVTASDT
+712 LEQIATASDT

-780 RSGYDALSASVT
+780 RSGYDALSASVD
-792 KLDQDQ
+792 KLDRDQ
-798 SAAAAGVRTAFDKT
+798 TAAAAGVRTAFDKT
-812 AQETTDAVST
+812 AKETTDAVST

-828 RLIGAQAG
+828 RLIGAQAE

-883 AALSSQVEGSLTSMT
+883 AALSSQIEGSLTSMT

-985 LQAQSRVTGLAT
+985 LQAQSRVNGLAA
-997 PRSAAEQRTM
+997 PRPAAEQRTV
-1007 VYNFRVGGSR
+1007 VYSLRVGGSR

>member
-1 MNMSNPFPIDDD
+1 MSSDRPTDNRPAHGAAALLRALSDTR
-13 LPMADPVG
+13 LAAG
-21 VAQRPGVALVR
+21 VRSRLRRARRRPRR
-32 SAAPTFGTYLSIVR
+32 SAAAV
-46 ERKWLVL
+46 
-53 GTAAVVTVLALIWV
+53 AVVTVLALIWV

-198 VSLDTDPDSV
+198 VSLDADPDSV

-387 SAIMGDTSRPAQV
+387 SAIMGDTSLPAQV

-421 VGSET
+421 VGSQA
-426 PTPAPAAGSGDAA
+426 PTPAGAAGPAAA
-439 GSAGSGSAVQAD
+439 QAD

-610 ANNTTARAQIADAA
+610 ANNTTARGQIADAA

-656 GGAADKPADDKP
+656 GGAAD
-668 ADGAADNKPADD
+668 KPADD

-727 ATKKDVDAVRT
+727 ATKKDVDAVRA

-780 RSGYDALSASVT
+780 RSGYDALSASVD
-792 KLDQDQ
+792 KLDRDQ
-798 SAAAAGVRTAFDKT
+798 TAAAAGVRTAFDKT
-812 AQETTDAVST
+812 AKETTDAVST

-985 LQAQSRVTGLAT
+985 LQAQSRVNGLAA
-997 PRSAAEQRTM
+997 PRPAAEQRTV
-1007 VYNFRVGGSR
+1007 VYSLRVGGSR

>member
-1 MNMSNPFPIDDD
+1 MSSDRPTDNRPAHGAAALLRALSDTR
-13 LPMADPVG
+13 LAAG
-21 VAQRPGVALVR
+21 VRSRLRRARRRPRR
-32 SAAPTFGTYLSIVR
+32 SAAAV
-46 ERKWLVL
+46 
-53 GTAAVVTVLALIWV
+53 AVVTVLALIWV

-198 VSLDTDPDSV
+198 VSLDTGPDSV

-218 TNGVLSRTGDG
+218 TNGVLSGTGDG

-296 TTSTIEALSQVNES
+296 TTSTIGVLSQVNES

-357 LSGLTQTLTQT
+357 LDGLTQTLTQT
-368 LTSTQSSATSQL
+368 LTSTQSSTTAQL

-426 PTPAPAAGSGDAA
+426 PAPAQGSGDAA
-439 GSAGSGSAVQAD
+439 GAAGPAAQAD

-572 DLSTETEA
+572 DLSTELET
-580 LNQAVNALTPGVDAL
+580 LNQAVDALTPGVDAL
-595 VSTLDGIHSSATAAQ
+595 VSTLDDIHSSATAAQ

-780 RSGYDALSASVT
+780 RSGYDALNASVD

-798 SAAAAGVRTAFDKT
+798 TAAAAGVRTAFDKT
-812 AQETTDAVST
+812 AKETTDAVST

-985 LQAQSRVTGLAT
+985 LQAQSRVNGLAA
-997 PRSAAEQRTM
+997 PRPAAEQRTV
-1007 VYNFRVGGSR
+1007 VYSLRVGGSR

>member
-1 MNMSNPFPIDDD
+1 MSSDRPTDNRPAHGAAALLRALSDTR
-13 LPMADPVG
+13 LAAG
-21 VAQRPGVALVR
+21 VRSRLRRARRRPRR
-32 SAAPTFGTYLSIVR
+32 SAAAV
-46 ERKWLVL
+46 
-53 GTAAVVTVLALIWV
+53 AVVTVLALIWA
-67 QGVTGGTQARAEE
+67 QGVTGGAQARAEE

-198 VSLDTDPDSV
+198 VSLDTGPDSV

-218 TNGVLSRTGDG
+218 TNGVLSGTGDG

-327 NAGTIG
+327 NADTIG

-387 SAIMGDTSRPAQV
+387 SAIMGDTSLPAQV

-426 PTPAPAAGSGDAA
+426 PAPAQGSGDAA
-439 GSAGSGSAVQAD
+439 GAAGPAAQAD

-497 AQGSVSATC
+497 TQGSVSATC

-525 ANAVTAAL
+525 ADAVTAAL

-543 SSTALGEKVTGVETA
+543 SSTTLGEKVTGVETA

-572 DLSTETEA
+572 DLSTELET
-580 LNQAVNALTPGVDAL
+580 LNQAVDALTPGVDAL
-595 VSTLDGIHSSATAAQ
+595 VSTLDDIHSSATAAQ

-656 GGAADKPADDKP
+656 GGAADNKP
-668 ADGAADNKPADD
+668 ADGAADKPADD
-680 KPDGGGAAD
+680 KPGGGDAAD

-712 LEQIVTASDT
+712 LEQVVTASDT

-780 RSGYDALSASVT
+780 RSGYDALNASVD

-798 SAAAAGVRTAFDKT
+798 TAAAAGVRTAFDKT
-812 AQETTDAVST
+812 AKETTDAVST

-828 RLIGAQAG
+828 RLIGAQAE

-883 AALSSQVEGSLTSMT
+883 AALSSQIEGSLTSMT

-940 YSSAA
+940 SSSAA
-945 LTGSAGYQVAAANQ
+945 LAGSAGHQVAAANQ

-985 LQAQSRVTGLAT
+985 LQAQSRVNGLAA
-997 PRSAAEQRTM
+997 PRPAAEQRTI
-1007 VYNFRVGGSR
+1007 VYSFRVGGPR

>member
-1 MNMSNPFPIDDD
+1 MSSDRPTDNRPAHGAAALLRALSDTR
-13 LPMADPVG
+13 LAAG
-21 VAQRPGVALVR
+21 VRSRLRRARRRPRR
-32 SAAPTFGTYLSIVR
+32 SAAAV
-46 ERKWLVL
+46 
-53 GTAAVVTVLALIWV
+53 AVVTVLALTWV

-178 AGTSRT
+178 AGISRT

-198 VSLDTDPDSV
+198 VSLDADPDSV

-421 VGSET
+421 VGSQA
-426 PTPAPAAGSGDAA
+426 PTPAGAAGPAAA
-439 GSAGSGSAVQAD
+439 QAD

-668 ADGAADNKPADD
+668 
-680 KPDGGGAAD
+680 DGGGAAD

-780 RSGYDALSASVT
+780 RSGYDALSASVD
-792 KLDQDQ
+792 KLDRDQ
-798 SAAAAGVRTAFDKT
+798 TAAAAGVRTAFDKT
-812 AQETTDAVST
+812 AKETTDAVST

-985 LQAQSRVTGLAT
+985 LQAQSRVNGLAA
-997 PRSAAEQRTM
+997 PRPAAEQRTV
-1007 VYNFRVGGSR
+1007 VYSLRVGGSR

>member
-1 MNMSNPFPIDDD
+1 MSSDRPTDNRPAHGAAALLRALSDTR
-13 LPMADPVG
+13 LAAG
-21 VAQRPGVALVR
+21 VRSRLRRARRRPRR
-32 SAAPTFGTYLSIVR
+32 SAAAV
-46 ERKWLVL
+46 
-53 GTAAVVTVLALIWV
+53 AVVTVLALIWA
-67 QGVTGGTQARAEE
+67 QGVTGGAQARAEE

-198 VSLDTDPDSV
+198 VSLDTGPDSV

-218 TNGVLSRTGDG
+218 TNGVLSGTGDG

-261 PEFGL
+261 PEFDL

-296 TTSTIEALSQVNES
+296 TTSTIGVLSQVNES

-327 NAGTIG
+327 NADTIG

-357 LSGLTQTLTQT
+357 LDGLTQTLTQT
-368 LTSTQSSATSQL
+368 LTSTQSSTTAQL

-426 PTPAPAAGSGDAA
+426 PAPAQGSGNAA
-439 GSAGSGSAVQAD
+439 GAAGPAAQAD

-497 AQGSVSATC
+497 TQGSVSATC

-525 ANAVTAAL
+525 ADAVTAAL

-543 SSTALGEKVTGVETA
+543 SSTTLGEKVTGVETA

-572 DLSTETEA
+572 DLSTELET
-580 LNQAVNALTPGVDAL
+580 LNQAVDALTPGVDAL
-595 VSTLDGIHSSATAAQ
+595 VSTLDDIHSSATAAQ

-656 GGAADKPADDKP
+656 GGAADNKP
-668 ADGAADNKPADD
+668 ADGAADKPADD
-680 KPDGGGAAD
+680 KPGGGDAAD

-712 LEQIVTASDT
+712 LEQVVTASDT

-738 AVADVVAARDA
+738 AVADVAAARDA

-780 RSGYDALSASVT
+780 RSGYDALNASVD

-798 SAAAAGVRTAFDKT
+798 TAAAAGVRTAFDKT
-812 AQETTDAVST
+812 AKETTDAVST

-828 RLIGAQAG
+828 RLIGAQAE

-851 GMRASA
+851 GMRTSA
-857 DGITSDSARTIQEQ
+857 GAITSDSARTIQEQ

-883 AALSSQVEGSLTSMT
+883 AALSSQIEGSLTSMT

-913 LLTSDLDRVLLDI
+913 LLTGDLDRVLLDI

-940 YSSAA
+940 SSSAA
-945 LTGSAGYQVAAANQ
+945 LAGSAGHQVAAANQ

-985 LQAQSRVTGLAT
+985 LQAQSRVNGLAA
-997 PRSAAEQRTM
+997 PRPAAEQRTI
-1007 VYNFRVGGSR
+1007 VYSFRVGGPR